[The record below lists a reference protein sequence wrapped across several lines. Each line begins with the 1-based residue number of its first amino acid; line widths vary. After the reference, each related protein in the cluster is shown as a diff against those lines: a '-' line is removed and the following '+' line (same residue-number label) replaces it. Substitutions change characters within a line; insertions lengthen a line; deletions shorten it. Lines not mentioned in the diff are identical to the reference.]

1 MKLSAIVSIFAMC
14 FLIVLGSTYVI
25 IRDVNLLLRDAVISY
40 GELAFFTVVL
50 GFSLA
55 ILTGIYKNKKWALY
69 VFISLVFFMGGNFI
83 MLRINLNGSLELID
97 FWIVICTLG
106 VSGIVMR
113 VVQRLDS
120 EVIFSKNELD

>member
-25 IRDVNLLLRDAVISY
+25 IRDVLLRDTVISY

-83 MLRINLNGSLELID
+83 MLRININGSLELID

-113 VVQRLDS
+113 VVQGLDS
-120 EVIFSKNELD
+120 EAIFSKNELD